1 MDTLSRG
8 SAASDPRQ
16 PTMER
21 DMSQGA
27 IDMCRR
33 FALQHIGYWRDAKRK
48 GLPKTAAENRAAALW
63 WLAKAKGQ

>member
-1 MDTLSRG
+1 
-8 SAASDPRQ
+8 
-16 PTMER
+16 
-21 DMSQGA
+21 MSQGA

-63 WLAKAKGQ
+63 WLAQAKGVAK